1 MKRGDIVGKRH
12 FTDFKGIIIDL
23 VEYFTDDYGENEI
36 IMWKVL
42 WFKHPFEN
50 KPFVEEV
57 LQHSL
62 KGLEIETRN

>member
-23 VEYFTDDYGENEI
+23 VERLTDEFGENEI

-42 WFKHPFEN
+42 WFKHPYARD
-50 KPFVEEV
+50 
-57 LQHSL
+57 HSEMIEMLAEREL
-62 KGLEIETRN
+62 KVYAQ

>member
-23 VEYFTDDYGENEI
+23 VERLTDDFGEYEI

-42 WFKHPFEN
+42 WFKHPYAKNHSEMTETLTE
-50 KPFVEEV
+50 KE
-57 LQHSL
+57 LQVYA
-62 KGLEIETRN
+62 